1 MNRESENICIL
12 VVDDSPDSL
21 KFLTDILEE
30 TGAEVLVALNGQK
43 ALEVVEEVTPDV
55 ILMDLLMP
63 GMDGFEACRRIKS
76 NSDMLHVPVIFMTG
90 LSETQHIV
98 EGFQAGGVDYLIKP
112 IDSDELIARMNVHLA
127 NARLTQSAFLAM
139 DEAKR
144 FLFAANRD
152 GVVLWTTPQAATL
165 REQCVDHDSSM
176 AIQLPE
182 YVNRWLNEQL
192 KAEFLPPS
200 QLMLRNSD
208 KRQLLLSYIGQSG
221 PNEYLLRII
230 ENDFSKIQTRFV
242 KIFGITVR
250 EAEVLT
256 WIANGKSN
264 SDIGAIL
271 DLSPRTINKHLERIF
286 RKLGVENRTAAA
298 AMALNAL

>member
-1 MNRESENICIL
+1 MAKKIENTCIL
-12 VVDDSPDSL
+12 VVDDSPNSL

-30 TGAEVLVALNGQK
+30 TGAVVLVALNGQK
-43 ALEVVEEVTPDV
+43 ALEVIDEVTPDV
-55 ILMDLLMP
+55 ILMDAVMP
-63 GMDGFEACRRIKS
+63 GMDGFETCRRIKQS
-76 NSDMLHVPVIFMTG
+76 SDMQHVPVIFMTG

-98 EGFQAGGVDYLIKP
+98 EGFQAGGVDYLVKP
-112 IDSDELIARMNVHLA
+112 IASDELIARMNVHLA
-127 NARLTQSAFLAM
+127 NARLTQGAYLAM
-139 DEAKR
+139 DEARR

-165 REQCVDHDSSM
+165 VEQCVDRDTNKTL
-176 AIQLPE
+176 QLPE
-182 YVNRWLNEQL
+182 HVNRWLDEQL
-192 KAEFLPPS
+192 KAEFLAPS

-208 KRQLLLSYIGQSG
+208 KHQLLLSYIGQSG

-230 ENDFSKIQTRFV
+230 ENDFPSIHQRFV

-286 RKLGVENRTAAA
+286 RKLSVENRTAAA